1 MKIWGG
7 RFWWVGMGAASVLLG
22 ERIVSPAS
30 LYQVPNCSAAPD
42 QLKLVQIVFR
52 HGARTPLT
60 DSYWAGVKWEAGNDC
75 GILPGALQLAVTDL
89 NGGPQPPL
97 SHDAVQARTQLPGGC
112 TKGELTKLGQQ
123 QARELGSWLRQQY
136 IEKYGFLP
144 PDYRE
149 GLVLGRTT
157 NYRRTIATLQ
167 GVMTGMYP
175 DAQQVIAIQTAPD
188 VDEILFGRT
197 DSCERLRNLMKAQAR
212 SLKESAQTDEGI
224 RALEQSVQSALGLP
238 GNHRVHFTDL
248 HDAMTSMRFHGKAL
262 PPGMSEEL
270 LLAVNREATRRMTAL
285 VAPQASEQHGP
296 EMLRL
301 SMGNLFEQIV
311 GRMAAAA
318 GGADPCPLFMYSG
331 HDTTIMPI
339 LATLGVQLKD
349 WPEYVSN
356 VVFELWEKNEQGE
369 SKHYVRVLYNKQPL
383 SLAKHPEGEPIELEQ
398 FEAVYLKPYI
408 LSSQQYK
415 EECEVKFDHTAP
427 APSSAVG
434 GGSAVQGL

>member
-1 MKIWGG
+1 
-7 RFWWVGMGAASVLLG
+7 MGAASVLLG
-22 ERIVSPAS
+22 EKLVSPTLS
-30 LYQVPNCSAAPD
+30 PPIFHCSAGPD

-60 DSYWAGVKWEAGNDC
+60 DSYWDGVRWEAGSDC
-75 GILPGALQLAVTDL
+75 GTLSGALRIALTDM
-89 NGGPQPPL
+89 NGGPQPPP

-112 TKGELTKLGQQ
+112 TKGELTKPGQR
-123 QARELGSWLRQQY
+123 QARELGSWLRQRY
-136 IEKYGFLP
+136 IDKFGFLP

-157 NYRRTIATLQ
+157 NYRRTTATLQ
-167 GVMTGMYP
+167 GVLTGLYP
-175 DAQQVIAIQTAPD
+175 EAQQHVISIQTAPD

-197 DSCERLRNLMKAQAR
+197 DSCDRLRNLMKAQAR
-212 SLKESAQTDEGI
+212 ALKESAQTDKRIHE
-224 RALEQSVQSALGLP
+224 LERSVQSAMGLP
-238 GNHRVHFTDL
+238 EDHRVHFTDL
-248 HDAMTSMRFHGKAL
+248 HDALTSMRFHGKPL
-262 PPGMSEEL
+262 PQGMSEDL
-270 LLAVNREATRRMTAL
+270 LLAINHEATRRMTSL

-301 SMGNLFEQIV
+301 SMGPLFEQIV

-318 GGADPCPLFMYSG
+318 NGANTSPLFMYSG

-356 VVFELWEKNEQGE
+356 VVFELWERKTEEGQ
-369 SKHYVRVLYNKQPL
+369 SKHYVRVLYNKEPL
-383 SLAKHPEGEPIELEQ
+383 SLAKHPQGEPIELEE
-398 FEAVYLKPYI
+398 FEEVYLKPYI
-408 LSSQQYK
+408 VSAQQYR
-415 EECEVKFDHTAP
+415 EECKLTFDHTAP